1 MELANHHSRPEVF
14 EVSYRLAIFTG
25 PPVFQA
31 KGTQR
36 VAKAIHC
43 AIDFFENFARAK
55 KSPGSRGNLT
65 IHLSIFVAQ

>member
-43 AIDFFENFARAK
+43 AIDFLKNFACAK
-55 KSPGSRGNLT
+55 KSRGSRCNLA
-65 IHLSIFVAQ
+65 IHRSNFGVQ